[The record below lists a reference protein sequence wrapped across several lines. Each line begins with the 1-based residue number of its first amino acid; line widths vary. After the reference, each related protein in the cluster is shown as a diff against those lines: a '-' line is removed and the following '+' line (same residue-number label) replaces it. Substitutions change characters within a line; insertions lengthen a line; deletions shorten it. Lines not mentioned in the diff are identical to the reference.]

1 MKLATFIIR
10 GTGQKTIGLYQN
22 DKYLDIVSLSEGSI
36 PNSMQ
41 AVLEDGDNCLKKIQD
56 IASGANGVEHAYS
69 AEEVELQSPVRPG
82 KIIHTS
88 CNFDAH
94 LSELEGWE
102 AEEWKDHGWDK
113 FHFEHPTGFLEAPS
127 CIVGSGVGIEI
138 PRFTQQLDYEI
149 EVGIVIGKTCKNATI
164 EEAMSYVAGLMIF
177 NDVSARDIQA
187 REHANNVILMGK
199 SFDGSCPF
207 GPWLVTLESQHE
219 NVPQRRSTPAIKYQC
234 HPLQHRRTG
243 FLVVTDDPGARRC
256 HHNRQPS
263 RRNFR
268 HEESRVDEV
277 RGRDGVSCGRA
288 GLPRNP
294 RSVIVPTHRRIW
306 KVK

>member
-1 MKLATFIIR
+1 MKLATFVIKAN
-10 GTGQKTIGLYQN
+10 GQKTLGLYQDN
-22 DKYLDIVSLSEGSI
+22 EYLDIVALSAGAI

-41 AVLEDGDNCLKKIQD
+41 EVLAGGPSNLQKMQD
-56 IASGANGVEHAYS
+56 IANRADKSPHVYS
-69 AEEVELQSPVRPG
+69 ADEVVLESPVRPG

-102 AEEWKDHGWDK
+102 AKEWKDHGWDK

-138 PRFTQQLDYEI
+138 PRFTEQLDYEI
-149 EVGIVIGKTCKNATI
+149 EVGIVIGKTCKNASV
-164 EEAMSYVAGLMIF
+164 EEAMDYVAGLMIF

-207 GPWLVTLESQHE
+207 GPWLVTLDE
-219 NVPQRRSTPAIKYQC
+219 
-234 HPLQHRRTG
+234 L
-243 FLVVTDDPGARRC
+243 DDPNNLGMEMYL
-256 HHNRQPS
+256 NGELRQKSSTSATHYNIAELVSWWSQMTLEPGDVITTGS
-263 RRNFR
+263 PP
-268 HEESRVDEV
+268 
-277 RGRDGVSCGRA
+277 GVISGMKDPVWMKSGDVMDCQVE
-288 GLPRNP
+288 GLGSLVTP
-294 RSVIVPTHRRIW
+294 IL
-306 KVK
+306 